1 MGGSASQ
8 EQKEGG
14 LVAALLSTLARFGA
28 ALLNSS
34 VIVLVCTGLLFPV
47 ELVRRSGG
55 YNRSRTRWPAPIAFC
70 EALATEPPELDA
82 AAAEQFVKHL
92 LLFAPRVSF
101 KLAAYGMVVRSMSAP
116 YRPYAKAYGTTAIV
130 AGAVAAAVAQLLY
143 AFPFKRIE
151 HDEAVRMGSA
161 QGLAGRMRELVRF
174 EGVGR
179 LYHGVSAA
187 VPYAVVHSLVLFFS
201 LESIA
206 DNDRLVERVPNGV
219 LRSFIASFSAVILAA
234 LMAAPL
240 EQLRQIMVAHPLDY
254 NELLYKPG
262 SNKVD
267 PDMRMLGDYV
277 VHTMRRWTR
286 GGPLRMMG
294 HINLEVNSVELALAL
309 ALHHLSLGAR

>member
-8 EQKEGG
+8 EQKEAG

-34 VIVLVCTGLLFPV
+34 VIVLICTGLLFPI
-47 ELVRRSGG
+47 ELVRKSGG
-55 YNRSRTRWPAPIAFC
+55 YKRSRTRWPAPIAFC
-70 EALATEPPELDA
+70 EALAIDPPELGA
-82 AAAEQFVKHL
+82 EAAEQFVKHL

-101 KLAAYGMVVRSMSAP
+101 KLAAYGMVVRGMSAP

-130 AGAVAAAVAQLLY
+130 AGAIAAALAQLLY

-151 HDEAVRMGSA
+151 HDEAVRQGSA
-161 QGLAGRMRELVRF
+161 HGLAGRMKELVRF
-174 EGVGR
+174 EGVWR
-179 LYHGVSAA
+179 LYHGVTAA
-187 VPYAVVHSLVLFFS
+187 VPYAVAHSLVLFLS
-201 LESIA
+201 LETIA

-219 LRSFIASFSAVILAA
+219 LRSFIASFAAVILAA
-234 LMAAPL
+234 VMAAPL
-240 EQLRQIMVAHPLDY
+240 EQLRQIMVAHPFDY
-254 NELLYKPG
+254 NHFLHPPG
-262 SNKVD
+262 SSKID

-294 HINLEVNSVELALAL
+294 QVNLQVNSVELALAL